1 MKNLVYILLF
11 FCFVLSCSKDKNE
24 LFGVEMIASQFP
36 ESYRN
41 SESVYFINAD
51 GDIKQFHTKYEVKE
65 YTNIVDGV
73 EKETRLFSTIMAEDG
88 AGSPLVLLSASNI
101 KGIDDFENY
110 SLRLRMNYF
119 NIGIENYITLSLP
132 IRDGQFQQLIINEFD
147 SRLEFD
153 ITGIEYFDVHSAIE
167 EDEESYSAVYYNAEF
182 GMIGFRD
189 HLNDLWVLVEG

>member
-1 MKNLVYILLF
+1 MKNLVYILLI

-24 LFGVEMIASQFP
+24 LSGVEMIASQFP

-88 AGSPLVLLSASNI
+88 AASPLVLLSASNI
-101 KGIDDFENY
+101 EGIDNFENY
-110 SLRLRMNYF
+110 SLRLRMNYY
-119 NIGIENYITLSLP
+119 NIGIENTIRLNLP
-132 IRDGQFQQLIINEFD
+132 IRDGQLQQLIINEFD
-147 SRLEFD
+147 SRLEFE

-167 EDEESYSAVYYNAEF
+167 EDEESYSVVYYNAEF